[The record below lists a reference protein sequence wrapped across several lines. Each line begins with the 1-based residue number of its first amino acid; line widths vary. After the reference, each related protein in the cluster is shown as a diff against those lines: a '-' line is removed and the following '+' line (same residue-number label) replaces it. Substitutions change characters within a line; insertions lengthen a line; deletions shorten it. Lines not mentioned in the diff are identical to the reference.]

1 MSTLL
6 RWAKA
11 LLRHMWDEGSWVYA
25 PPMIIPGSSP
35 IWRMAPPTRIDPAPE
50 PDPAPETARTDPQ
63 VVAARRAGFRLI
75 LNESKA

>member
-1 MSTLL
+1 MSLL
-6 RWAKA
+6 VRWVRA
-11 LLRHMWDEGSWVYA
+11 LMRHMWDEGSWVYA

-50 PDPAPETARTDPQ
+50 PEHAPGTAGTDPQ

-75 LNESKA
+75 LNDSKA